1 MPIDFTDLKKC
12 CPKHDFPLAR
22 IDRIIDSS
30 VGCEMMAL
38 LDCFS
43 GYNQIWLRREDEEK
57 TTFIT
62 LFFNVLVPQNAR
74 RSLQHRANFLWN
86 DEGSSKGPSL

>member
-1 MPIDFTDLKKC
+1 LKKC

-62 LFFNVLVPQNAR
+62 LFLTYWYLRMPEDLCSTGPTFYGMMKAALKDQVCRNVL
-74 RSLQHRANFLWN
+74 
-86 DEGSSKGPSL
+86 